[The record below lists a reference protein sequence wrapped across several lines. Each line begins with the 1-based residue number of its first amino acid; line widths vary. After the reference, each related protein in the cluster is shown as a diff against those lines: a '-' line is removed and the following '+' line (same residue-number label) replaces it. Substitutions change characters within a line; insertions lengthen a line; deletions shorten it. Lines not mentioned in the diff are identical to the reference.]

1 MAENAKNR
9 TSLVYIR
16 YIHIDFNVFVGL
28 VIAYPCRQAEFLL
41 DLRIEKLID
50 GWKSWVL
57 NPASYSNESTQ
68 S

>member
-1 MAENAKNR
+1 MTENAKNR

-50 GWKSWVL
+50 GWKS
-57 NPASYSNESTQ
+57 
-68 S
+68 